1 VLPAILLSCAGILFS
16 FRGLKA
22 QGRIG
27 GDFGKVTIRD
37 QPPTNTIQKI
47 MALKEALMA
56 LENFLQTTN
65 IALLKLRTVALARH
79 LASTNEVLMALI
91 VAGITT
97 WVVPY
102 RFLVGV
108 FLIDQFTV
116 ELPFRRKGVEELVGR
131 LKDWWI
137 MIPAAPVAVLPPN
150 KEENRADTHLPEE
163 SMSGPNQGEAVMQAL
178 SEWLSD
184 EE

>member
-1 VLPAILLSCAGILFS
+1 MPLTTLKCPLRPSQSPLHNLINIFLVWCFGRNWLRYVLPAILLSCAGILFS

-22 QGRIG
+22 QGRLG

-79 LASTNEVLMALI
+79 LAVSCC
-91 VAGITT
+91 
-97 WVVPY
+97 
-102 RFLVGV
+102 RS
-108 FLIDQFTV
+108 
-116 ELPFRRKGVEELVGR
+116 
-131 LKDWWI
+131 
-137 MIPAAPVAVLPPN
+137 PN
-150 KEENRADTHLPEE
+150 
-163 SMSGPNQGEAVMQAL
+163 SF
-178 SEWLSD
+178 
-184 EE
+184 